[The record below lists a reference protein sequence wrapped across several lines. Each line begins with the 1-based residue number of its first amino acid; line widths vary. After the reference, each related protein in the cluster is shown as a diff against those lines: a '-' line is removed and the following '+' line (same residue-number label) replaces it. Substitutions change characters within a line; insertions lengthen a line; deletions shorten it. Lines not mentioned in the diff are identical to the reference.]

1 MKTMLVRKAVNYEQA
16 FKDTKDLIQKFGG
29 RIEEFEVEKVIEM
42 NKEDFEI
49 FKKTFLQ
56 DQDFIKENR
65 EVTHFFVI
73 EKGAKT
79 ETGICVDTEGSEY
92 ARYTG
97 LPISEENFFNCS
109 KCGKYFIGYP
119 ALSRKDNKS
128 EVCSECGVAEALEDL
143 KNKEVLKFCQ
153 SLQDKSNELGAEI
166 IVKLPNGYERRI
178 KPNNK

>member
-1 MKTMLVRKAVNYEQA
+1 MRTMLVRKASNYEQA
-16 FKDTKDLIQKFGG
+16 LKDTKELIQKFGG

-42 NKEDFEI
+42 NKEDFER
-49 FKKTFLQ
+49 FKKSFLK

-79 ETGICVDTEGSEY
+79 ETGICVNTEGAEY

-97 LPISEENFFNCS
+97 LPISEENFFKCS
-109 KCGKYFIGYP
+109 KCSKYFIGYP

-128 EVCSECGVAEALEDL
+128 EICLECGTKEAIEDF
-143 KNKEVLKFCQ
+143 KNKEVIEFCR
-153 SLQDKSNELGAEI
+153 SLQTKANELGTEI
-166 IVKLPNGYERRI
+166 TVRTKEGFERKIVPNS
-178 KPNNK
+178 